1 MTISVTTRTLGSRT
15 REAAG
20 FDVPPPEDARD
31 DGSMTLRDLIEHV
44 VREQVKLFNARQQ
57 AMRFD
62 RVLSE
67 ARIDEGRVKGKV
79 DPASKDDPKE
89 ADAEEAVGAALQ
101 AFEDG
106 MYLVIIDEV
115 EKRSLDEPVY
125 LSPNS
130 RLVFVRLAFLAGA

>member
-1 MTISVTTRTLGSRT
+1 MALHVTTRTLGSRQ

-31 DGSMTLRDLIEHV
+31 DGSMTLRHLIEHV
-44 VREQVKLFNARQQ
+44 VREQVGLFNARQQ
-57 AMRFD
+57 ERRFD

-67 ARIDEGRVKGKV
+67 AQIDEGRAKGKV
-79 DPASKDDPKE
+79 DPASKDDPTE

-130 RLVFVRLAFLAGA
+130 RLVFVRLTFLAGG

>member
-1 MTISVTTRTLGSRT
+1 MPLRVTTRTLASR
-15 REAAG
+15 RESAG

-31 DGSMTLRDLIEHV
+31 DGSMTLRDLIAYV
-44 VREQVKLFNARQQ
+44 VREQVRLFNNRQQ
-57 AMRFD
+57 ERRFD
-62 RVLSE
+62 RVLTE
-67 ARIDEGRVKGKV
+67 AQIEGGRAKGKV

-89 ADAEEAVGAALQ
+89 ADADEAVGAALQ

-115 EKRSLDEPVY
+115 EKRNLDEPVY

-130 RLVFVRLAFLAGA
+130 RLVFVRLTFLAGA

>member
-1 MTISVTTRTLGSRT
+1 MPLHVTTRTLGSRQ

-20 FDVPPPEDARD
+20 FDVPPPEGARD
-31 DGSMTLRDLIEHV
+31 DGSMSLRDLIEHV
-44 VREQVKLFNARQQ
+44 VREQVRLFNDRQQ
-57 AMRFD
+57 ERRFD

-67 ARIDEGRVKGKV
+67 AQIDEGRVKGKV